1 MSGFFRYIEHC
12 PNVAGSLPDDVTEG
26 DSDYGLELEALFVS
40 DNSTE
45 IITAS
50 IEIITVPSSDDEPE
64 DLEIGIPALSAAE
77 VSESSGDEGEGE
89 ADGEKDGLDERE
101 AKERK
106 SQQGDDRAVT
116 VEVPSLEDAREEEDE
131 FTSMWRKLGLQPDRG
146 QVNLVKENRRKVRG
160 RIEVIWHEL
169 RLVIMAAF
177 ENHGGMVY
185 SEEEHQLKQEL
196 AIVTNMSLIM
206 EQRMELLQ
214 LLAME
219 VEFSPEY

>member
-1 MSGFFRYIEHC
+1 MK
-12 PNVAGSLPDDVTEG
+12 
-26 DSDYGLELEALFVS
+26 
-40 DNSTE
+40 
-45 IITAS
+45 
-50 IEIITVPSSDDEPE
+50 
-64 DLEIGIPALSAAE
+64 
-77 VSESSGDEGEGE
+77 
-89 ADGEKDGLDERE
+89 EKVRQMVRRMDERE

-185 SEEEHQLKQEL
+185 SEKEHQLKQEL

-206 EQRMELLQ
+206 EQRL
-214 LLAME
+214 
-219 VEFSPEY
+219 

>member
-12 PNVAGSLPDDVTEG
+12 PNVAGSLPGDVTEG

-185 SEEEHQLKQEL
+185 SEKEHQLKQEL

-206 EQRMELLQ
+206 EQRL
-214 LLAME
+214 
-219 VEFSPEY
+219 

>member
-185 SEEEHQLKQEL
+185 SEKEHQLKQEL

-206 EQRMELLQ
+206 EQRL
-214 LLAME
+214 
-219 VEFSPEY
+219 